1 MVEYSHES
9 PRTLAVDI
17 GGSGIKMMVLDPAGE
32 PITERMRVPT
42 PQPAK
47 PEPVIDALT
56 ELATKQGD
64 FERVSVGFPG
74 VVVRGVTKTAVN
86 LHPDWE
92 DLNFADTL
100 SKKLEK
106 PVRVA
111 NDADIQGL
119 GAISGQGVEL
129 VLTLGTGIGT
139 ALFLNGQLVPNLEG
153 GHHPFRK
160 GETYEEQLG
169 NAALEKISKPKWN
182 RRLEKALETLQRVLN
197 CDRIYLGGGNT
208 KKIEFELPKFVEVVP
223 NITGIL
229 GGIRLWDID
238 LR

>member
-1 MVEYSHES
+1 MVEYKNEP
-9 PRTLAVDI
+9 PRTLAIDI
-17 GGSGIKMMVLDPAGE
+17 GGSGIKMMVLNLAGE
-32 PITERMRVPT
+32 PITERMRVST
-42 PQPAK
+42 
-47 PEPVIDALT
+47 PEPATPELVIAALS
-56 ELATKQGD
+56 ELVQQQGD

-92 DLNFADTL
+92 ELDFAGKL
-100 SKKLEK
+100 SQLLGK

-119 GAISGQGVEL
+119 GAISGHGVEF
-129 VLTLGTGIGT
+129 VATLGTGIGT
-139 ALFLNGQLVPNLEG
+139 ALFINGRLVPNLEG

-169 NAALEKISKPKWN
+169 NAALEKVGTDKWN
-182 RRLEKALETLQRVLN
+182 RRLKKALPTLQRVLN

-208 KKIEFELPKFVEVVP
+208 KKIDFELPDYIEIVP
-223 NITGIL
+223 NIKGIL
-229 GGIRLWDID
+229 GGIRLWETEV
-238 LR
+238 